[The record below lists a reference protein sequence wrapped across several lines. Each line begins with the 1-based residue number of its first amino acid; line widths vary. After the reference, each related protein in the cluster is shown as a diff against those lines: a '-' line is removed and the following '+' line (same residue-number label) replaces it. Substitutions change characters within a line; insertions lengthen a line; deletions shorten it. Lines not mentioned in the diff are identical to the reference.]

1 MPSSM
6 DSRALIA
13 AAPQLENGTVGK
25 SESSSGGSKG
35 GRVATVSRKTGET
48 DIEVTIDLDGSGN
61 VDVSTP
67 CYVVCSLV
75 AKDIKILAVVMRF
88 P

>member
-13 AAPQLENGTVGK
+13 AAPQLENGTVG
-25 SESSSGGSKG
+25 EAQGSGGSKG

-61 VDVSTP
+61 VDVSTT

-75 AKDIKILAVVMRF
+75 AKAYAR
-88 P
+88 